1 MMSFEWDYQAPTWY
15 ETADVKEQEHFR
27 KWLRGVLKT
36 EKVELTFKK
45 KDGTIRVMNC
55 TLLESELPETEK
67 NKEAQKENEASMPV
81 FDLDKKEWRAFR
93 FDSVKQINFTLGK

>member
-15 ETADVKEQEHFR
+15 ETADDKERKHFR
-27 KWLRGVLKT
+27 NWLRGLLKT
-36 EKVELTFKK
+36 ERVELTFKK
-45 KDGTIRVMNC
+45 KDGTIRVMKC
-55 TLLESELPETEK
+55 TLLESELPETEQGK
-67 NKEAQKENEASMPV
+67 DPRKENEESMPV